1 MSFPTEPDP
10 SAPRAPLPP
19 RVVPVY
25 APPPYPSSG
34 GATAGRI
41 VLALL
46 LVASIGLNV
55 FLICGGYF
63 LGRLGTSEPGGALL
77 HERFLSG
84 SQTAMDKIAVVRIEG
99 TILEGQIGY
108 ALKQIEQAADDPAV
122 KAVVVRID
130 SPGGSISA
138 SDDLHQQLTY
148 LRDGTTPKAKEKSP
162 AKKPLVV
169 SMAGIA
175 ASGGYYIAMPA
186 IDSADPTLKK
196 LFAERTTITGSIGV
210 YAAFINAEEL
220 TKKYGVGMDLIK
232 AGAVKGSG
240 SLFLRM
246 TPQERQPWADM
257 VDRAY
262 QQFISIVEAGRPSL
276 KDKLT
281 EELFPPK
288 NIPVRDE

>member
-1 MSFPTEPDP
+1 EIPMSFPTEPDP

-196 LFAERTTITGSIGV
+196 LFAERDERSNPVKDNTGQPATVMFTRQRADGGVFTADDALKWGLVDAIGTLDDAVTEVARQARLSGYRAITYDKPLSLLGI
-210 YAAFINAEEL
+210 L
-220 TKKYGVGMDLIK
+220 TG
-232 AGAVKGSG
+232 
-240 SLFLRM
+240 
-246 TPQERQPWADM
+246 
-257 VDRAY
+257 
-262 QQFISIVEAGRPSL
+262 
-276 KDKLT
+276 
-281 EELFPPK
+281 
-288 NIPVRDE
+288 